1 MYSNANHDRTY
12 CVLMFMNNT
21 HDDNDDDEDMSKITF
36 QKYVFIILMMNF
48 LCVKC
53 RVAQRKA

>member
-21 HDDNDDDEDMSKITF
+21 YYDYDDEDMSKITF
-36 QKYVFIILMMNF
+36 QKYVSIILMMNF

-53 RVAQRKA
+53 